1 MIDGL
6 TFSPPD
12 LAGGYELLSAH
23 FENLPQH
30 LVGQPLEERHLAQF
44 LKCGHVE
51 RSLAGVIGK
60 RTCLRMSPGSE
71 HARIAPRIFSMIPS
85 ATHFHLRS
93 EGGL

>member
-12 LAGGYELLSAH
+12 LAGGYELLRAH

-44 LKCGHVE
+44 FKCRHGE
-51 RSLAGVIGK
+51 RSLAGVIWK

-71 HARIAPRIFSMIPS
+71 QARIAPQIFSTIPS
-85 ATHFHLRS
+85 AAHLYLRS
-93 EGGL
+93 EEGL